1 MDQIKFYT
9 LITGASDGF
18 GKALAL
24 ECARRKM
31 NLVLVALPGPGLSNL
46 AGFIRKNFLVDVKT
60 FEKDLTNEADCYDL
74 HLDILFQDLHINIL
88 INNAGIGNTQ
98 MFMETSTEFLKRQ
111 IKLNVMATT
120 LLTRLFIPELKKHSP
135 AYLLNIGSLS
145 SFFYLPKKQVYGA
158 TKSFIY
164 FFSKCLRLE
173 LKHENISVSV
183 ACPGGMNT
191 NFSVSMIN
199 RTGNFVSRM
208 SILNPEKVAPI
219 VIGKM
224 LKGKAVIVPGRLNQ
238 FSMLLNKLLPSFIKN
253 IVTAKLMND
262 LKPLALPSVTIQKD
276 PSYKAA

>member
-1 MDQIKFYT
+1 
-9 LITGASDGF
+9 
-18 GKALAL
+18 
-24 ECARRKM
+24 M
-31 NLVLVALPGPGLSNL
+31 NLVLVALPGPELSNL
-46 AGFIRKNFLVDVKT
+46 AGFIQKNFLVDVKT

-74 HLDILFQDLHINIL
+74 HLDTLFLDLRINIL

-98 MFMETSTEFLKRQ
+98 MFTETSPEFLKRQ
-111 IKLNVMATT
+111 IKLNVLATT
-120 LLTRLFIPELKKHSP
+120 LLTSLFIPELKKHGP

-164 FFSKCLRLE
+164 FFSKSLRRE
-173 LKHENISVSV
+173 LKQENISVSV

-191 NFSVSMIN
+191 NFSVSLIN
-199 RTGNFVSRM
+199 RTTNFVSRI

-224 LKGKAVIVPGRLNQ
+224 LKGKAVIVPGRMNQ
-238 FSMLLNKLLPSFIKN
+238 FSMLLNKLLPSCIKN
-253 IVTAKLMND
+253 IMTAKLMND
-262 LKPLALPSVTIQKD
+262 LKPSPLSSVTIRKN

>member
-18 GKALAL
+18 GKALAI

-31 NLVLVALPGPGLSNL
+31 NLVLVALPGPELSNL
-46 AGFIRKNFLVDVKT
+46 AGFIQKNFLVDVKT

-74 HLDILFQDLHINIL
+74 HLDILFLDLHINIL

-98 MFMETSTEFLKRQ
+98 MFTETSPEFLKRQ

-120 LLTRLFIPELKKHSP
+120 LLTSLFVPELKKYGP

-164 FFSKCLRLE
+164 FFSKCLRHE
-173 LKHENISVSV
+173 LKRENISVSV

-191 NFSVSMIN
+191 NFSVSLIN
-199 RTGNFVSRM
+199 RTANCVSRI

-224 LKGKAVIVPGRLNQ
+224 LKRKAVIVPGKMNQ

-262 LKPLALPSVTIQKD
+262 LKSLPLPSVTIQKN
-276 PSYKAA
+276 PSYRAA

>member
-1 MDQIKFYT
+1 MDPIKFYT

-18 GKALAL
+18 GKALAI

-31 NLVLVALPGPGLSNL
+31 NLVLVALPGPELSNL
-46 AGFIRKNFLVDVKT
+46 AGFIQKNFLVDVKT

-74 HLDILFQDLHINIL
+74 HLDILFLDLRINIL

-98 MFMETSTEFLKRQ
+98 MFTETSTEFLKRQ

-120 LLTRLFIPELKKHSP
+120 LLTSLFIPELKKHGP

-145 SFFYLPKKQVYGA
+145 CFFYLPKKQVYGA

-164 FFSKCLRLE
+164 FFSKCLRRE
-173 LKHENISVSV
+173 LRQENISVSV

-191 NFSVSMIN
+191 NFSVSLIN
-199 RTGNFVSRM
+199 RTTNFISRI

-224 LKGKAVIVPGRLNQ
+224 LKGKAVIVPGRMNQ
-238 FSMLLNKLLPSFIKN
+238 FSMLLNKLLPSCIKN
-253 IVTAKLMND
+253 IMTAKLMND
-262 LKPLALPSVTIQKD
+262 LKPSPLSSVTIRKN

>member
-1 MDQIKFYT
+1 MDPIKFYT

-18 GKALAL
+18 GKALAI

-31 NLVLVALPGPGLSNL
+31 NLVLVALPGPELSNL
-46 AGFIRKNFLVDVKT
+46 AGFIQKNFLVDVKT

-74 HLDILFQDLHINIL
+74 HLDILFLDLRINIL

-98 MFMETSTEFLKRQ
+98 MFTEISPEFLKRQ

-120 LLTRLFIPELKKHSP
+120 LLTSLFIPELKKHGP

-164 FFSKCLRLE
+164 FFSKSLRRE
-173 LKHENISVSV
+173 LKQENISVSV

-191 NFSVSMIN
+191 NFSVSLIN
-199 RTGNFVSRM
+199 RTTNFISRI

-224 LKGKAVIVPGRLNQ
+224 LKGQAVIVPGRMNQ
-238 FSMLLNKLLPSFIKN
+238 FSMLLNKLLPACIKN
-253 IVTAKLMND
+253 IMTAKLMND
-262 LKPLALPSVTIQKD
+262 LKPSPLSSVTIRKD

>member
-1 MDQIKFYT
+1 MNQIKFYT

-18 GKALAL
+18 GKALAI

-31 NLVLVALPGPGLSNL
+31 NLVLVALPGPELSNL
-46 AGFIRKNFLVDVKT
+46 AKFIQKNFLVDVKT

-74 HLDILFQDLHINIL
+74 HLDIRFLDLNINIL

-98 MFMETSTEFLKRQ
+98 MFTETSPEFLKRQ

-120 LLTRLFIPELKKHSP
+120 LLTSLFIPDLKKHSP

-164 FFSKCLRLE
+164 FLSKCLRHE

-191 NFSVSMIN
+191 NFSVSLIN
-199 RTGNFVSRM
+199 RMANCVSRI

-224 LKGKAVIVPGRLNQ
+224 LKRKAVIIPGRMNQ
-238 FSMLLNKLLPSFIKN
+238 FSMLLNRLLPSFIKN
-253 IVTAKLMND
+253 IVTARLMND
-262 LKPLALPSVTIQKD
+262 LRPLPLPSVIVQKN